1 MMNVKGKIK
10 EFKEKHPELKSDVSK
25 LLFMAVGCG
34 AGYIVG
40 NKFCEWRISSGLER
54 IDSVDPEILP
64 KIEAAIETLKNK

>member
-10 EFKEKHPELKSDVSK
+10 EFKEKHPELKADVSK

-40 NKFCEWRISSGLER
+40 NEFCEWKFASGLER
-54 IDSVDPEILP
+54 INTVDPEILP
-64 KIEAAIETLKNK
+64 KIEAAIEILNNK